1 MRHPSASLLFQG
13 EGWVSVSHYRSA
25 IRESYGQAVPPPAEQ
40 CVFTSLCLWA
50 VMTSKTVLSP
60 ERESAR

>member
-1 MRHPSASLLFQG
+1 MSL
-13 EGWVSVSHYRSA
+13 SHYRSA

-40 CVFTSLCLWA
+40 FVSASLCLWA

-60 ERESAR
+60 ERERALKESC